1 MSLKIEKIEKGDII
15 TITGCGVND
24 YQGHQSIF
32 PVTKRGMSNVTVNS
46 GSSEYDGGERV
57 IGQGAYD
64 VDGDLLFTC
73 GWGDGGAIR
82 RLNNDGSMT
91 KLYHDNNAL
100 YRDTTNTYNHMN
112 SLTVDPD
119 TSTMHISSHNVN
131 GYSMID
137 YSDCK
142 DSSTSTNNVVNTRPS
157 SQYMFSNGVNVD
169 RSGLGYGSGVVTAG
183 DWLYINDYDA
193 THYKKFPRRKY
204 SDGTEELIDGT
215 SSSYIYSSGGNT
227 AATIDRNG
235 YRGAIFYD
243 EVNDRV
249 YYNTFYNSNLMVIV
263 AASTANPKCVWCD
276 FGDAGVGDDG
286 YEQGL
291 MIPDPSGEPN
301 KIYIGGSSRVLWAD
315 ITPCFSGNSPTVTS
329 QIFVEDS
336 AYGFVAGSQLRHG
349 ANRQG
354 ITNEYCDKMPG
365 YPQWHTSHADRG
377 KNTIGGWFD
386 WDNLRHVGTIRHDGI
401 VEDTT
406 TGGRGRSYRT
416 DYGHPI
422 FRMSSANGTKWWI
435 QIGYGL
441 DGHSFKIWSDTIG
454 NQLIG
459 NWTVEFGTWTSD
471 NSANIDFCHLGLND
485 HFVPSACSIAYYV
498 SNNNGS
504 TWEAY
509 TLNSIHNFSSSG
521 TQLRVKYV
529 ASGQP
534 NKAPYKSSYFG
545 DQVTFGSLYTG
556 LLDNTIPTKVVRR
569 KIRGRKS

>member
-1 MSLKIEKIEKGDII
+1 MSIEVEALFKDKVISVV
-15 TITGCGVND
+15 GCGVNN
-24 YQGHQSIF
+24 YQGHQCIL
-32 PVTKRGMSNVTVNS
+32 PVTKRGMSNLTISS
-46 GSSEYDGGERV
+46 GSDEYNGGDRV
-57 IGQGAYD
+57 IGQGGYD
-64 VDGDLLFTC
+64 VDGDLLLTC
-73 GWGDGGAIR
+73 GWGDGAAIR

-91 KLYHDNNAL
+91 KLYHDSYAL
-100 YRDTTNTYNHMN
+100 FRNTTATYNHMH

-119 TSTMHISSHNVN
+119 TSTMHISSHNVD

-169 RSGLGYGSGVVTAG
+169 RSGIAYGSGVVTAG
-183 DWLYINDYDA
+183 DWLYVNDYSA

-227 AATIDRNG
+227 AATIDRDG

-263 AASTANPKCVWCD
+263 DASTASPKCVWCD
-276 FGDAGVGDDG
+276 FGDAGYGDDG

-291 MIPDPSGEPN
+291 MIPDPTNYPN
-301 KIYIGGSSRVLWAD
+301 RIYIGGSSRVLDAD
-315 ITPCFSGNSPTVTS
+315 ITPCFSGSNPTVS
-329 QIFVEDS
+329 GQILVEDS
-336 AYGFVAGSQLRHG
+336 TQNFVVGAQLRHG
-349 ANRQG
+349 TNRQG

-365 YPQWHTSHADRG
+365 YSNYHPTSADRG
-377 KNTIGGWFD
+377 RNTMGGWFD
-386 WDNLRHVGTIRHDGI
+386 WDNLRHVGTIRHDGF
-401 VEDTT
+401 VEDTS
-406 TGGRGRSYRT
+406 TGGRGRTYRT

-422 FRMSSANGTKWWI
+422 FRMQSANGTKWWI
-435 QIGYGL
+435 QLGYGL
-441 DGHSFKIWSDTIG
+441 DGHSFKIWPDSVG
-454 NQLIG
+454 NQLVG
-459 NWTVEFGTWTSD
+459 NWTVEYGTWTS
-471 NSANIDFCHLGLND
+471 SGNIDFVHLNAVG
-485 HFVPSACSIAYYV
+485 HYSPSSCSISYYV

-504 TWEAY
+504 NWEAY
-509 TLNSIHNFSSSG
+509 TLDSTHNFSTSG

-529 ASGQP
+529 ASGQAD
-534 NKAPYKSSYFG
+534 KSPYKTSYQP
-545 DQVTFGSLYTG
+545 DSVTFGSLYTG
-556 LLDNTIPTKVVRR
+556 LLDNTIPTKIVRR

>member
-1 MSLKIEKIEKGDII
+1 MSIHVESLLKSKIISVV
-15 TITGCGVND
+15 GCGVND
-24 YQGHQSIF
+24 YQGHQCIL
-32 PVTKRGMSNVTVNS
+32 PVTKRGMSNLTVNS
-46 GSSEYDGGERV
+46 GSSEYDGGDRCL
-57 IGQGAYD
+57 GQGGYD
-64 VDGDLLFTC
+64 VDGDLLFTS
-73 GWGDGGAIR
+73 GWGDGAAIR

-91 KLYHDNNAL
+91 KLYHDNYAL
-100 YRDTTNTYNHMN
+100 FRNTTATYNHMH

-119 TSTMHISSHNVN
+119 TSTMHLSSHNVD

-137 YSDCK
+137 YSDIK

-169 RSGLGYGSGVVTAG
+169 RSGIAYGSGVVTAG
-183 DWLYINDYDA
+183 DWLYVNDYSA

-263 AASTANPKCVWCD
+263 DASTASPKCVWCD
-276 FGDAGVGDDG
+276 FGDAGYGDDA

-291 MIPDPSGEPN
+291 MIPDPTNYPN
-301 KIYIGGSSRVLWAD
+301 RIYIGGSSRVLDAD
-315 ITPCFSGNSPTVTS
+315 ITPCFSGSNPTVS
-329 QIFVEDS
+329 GQILVED
-336 AYGFVAGSQLRHG
+336 ATQNFIVGAQLRHG
-349 ANRQG
+349 TNRQS

-365 YPQWHTSHADRG
+365 YPNHHPTSADRG
-377 KNTIGGWFD
+377 RNTMGGWFD
-386 WDNLRHVGTIRHDGI
+386 WDNLRHVGTVRHDGF
-401 VEDTT
+401 VEDTS
-406 TGGRGRSYRT
+406 TGGRGRTYRT

-422 FRMSSANGTKWWI
+422 FRMQSANGTKWWI
-435 QIGYGL
+435 QLGYGL
-441 DGHSFKIWSDTIG
+441 DGHSFKIWPNSVG
-454 NQLIG
+454 NELVG
-459 NWTVEFGTWTSD
+459 NWTVEYGTWTS
-471 NSANIDFCHLGLND
+471 SASIDFVHLNADG
-485 HFVPSACSIAYYV
+485 HYAPGSCSISYYV

-504 TWEAY
+504 SWEAY
-509 TLNSIHNFSSSG
+509 TLDSIHNFSTSG

-529 ASGQP
+529 ASGQAD
-534 NKAPYKSSYFG
+534 KSPYKTSYQV
-545 DQVTFGSLYTG
+545 DSVTFGSLYTG
-556 LLDNTIPTKVVRR
+556 LLDNTIPTKIVRR